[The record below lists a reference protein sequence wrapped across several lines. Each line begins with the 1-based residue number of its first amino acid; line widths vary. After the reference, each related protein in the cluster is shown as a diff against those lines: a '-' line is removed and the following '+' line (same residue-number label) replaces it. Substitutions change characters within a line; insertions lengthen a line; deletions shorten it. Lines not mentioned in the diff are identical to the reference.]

1 VSGPRVHE
9 RPRTGNAV
17 SRSGPDGSVNTHL
30 NATSRPCARAHKP
43 GDPALSAYAQQRA
56 HDVEDCIADAVTE
69 FTGSMPFLHIHVI
82 WFAA

>member
-1 VSGPRVHE
+1 MASVAQQIDFLAESTAGYGVPGARWLVNP
-9 RPRTGNAV
+9 RPR
-17 SRSGPDGSVNTHL
+17 
-30 NATSRPCARAHKP
+30 HKP

-69 FTGSMPFLHIHVI
+69 FAGSMPFLHIHVI